1 MGLFG
6 AKPVLAKIIPVLI
19 TSTMLRA
26 ASSLLR
32 PSCRRF
38 VSTNPKD
45 VGYIGLGAMGTPMV
59 RNMMDAGFNVSVYD
73 SE

>member
-1 MGLFG
+1 
-6 AKPVLAKIIPVLI
+6 
-19 TSTMLRA
+19 MLRA